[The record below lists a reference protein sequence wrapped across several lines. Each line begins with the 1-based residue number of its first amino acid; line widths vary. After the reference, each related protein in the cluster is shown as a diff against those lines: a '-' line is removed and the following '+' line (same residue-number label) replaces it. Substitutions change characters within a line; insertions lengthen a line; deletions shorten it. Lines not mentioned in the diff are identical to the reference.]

1 MGDEYNTRKG
11 NKSARLWRVLNHAVA
26 RKGNLRNFQR
36 TIKMNQVQSFNFGNI
51 AVSFRADGYLNA
63 TAIAA
68 HFGKQPRDYLKTE
81 QTQQY
86 IAALAENLSV
96 KTKILTKE
104 NQIVSVKRG
113 GDEQGTW
120 LHPKLAIHFARWL
133 DPKFA
138 VWCDMQI
145 EQLLSGSQQ
154 PKTTVDERTGLRQ
167 AVSALVG
174 RCGIDYSSAY
184 NMIHQRF
191 GVAAIEDIPA
201 DVLPD
206 AVQYVHE
213 LTLRGALD
221 GEVLDRLPETG
232 AYVALSERE
241 LSNFATATYYLD
253 WATRQLYDLSEPLK
267 RLGARDKGVAAYTLR
282 MESHSWLKHCRETLQ
297 RVQPEMRDAYFRE
310 HVAGSLRRMDALMRG

>member
-1 MGDEYNTRKG
+1 
-11 NKSARLWRVLNHAVA
+11 
-26 RKGNLRNFQR
+26 
-36 TIKMNQVQSFNFGNI
+36 MNAIQSFNFGNI

-138 VWCDMQI
+138 VWCDEQI
-145 EQLLSGSQQ
+145 EQLLSGSQ
-154 PKTTVDERTGLRQ
+154 PKLAQTTVADRTPLRQ

-174 RCGIDYSSAY
+174 KCNIDYSSAY
-184 NMIHQRF
+184 NMVHQRF
-191 GVAAIEDIPA
+191 GVESIEEIAADK
-201 DVLPD
+201 LPD
-206 AVQYVHE
+206 AIAYIHA
-213 LTLRGALD
+213 LTLHSGLVGEVLEKQPAPALPVLDDALLLAFARLLLHAQDMRLFVNRYLPAFQNLGIDNRGALWSFVHD
-221 GEVLDRLPETG
+221 TEPTFAEVRRFMTAQSVKSDF
-232 AYVALSERE
+232 
-241 LSNFATATYYLD
+241 FARD
-253 WATRQLYDLSEPLK
+253 WAWVQSRILST
-267 RLGARDKGVAAYTLR
+267 ARA
-282 MESHSWLKHCRETLQ
+282 
-297 RVQPEMRDAYFRE
+297 F
-310 HVAGSLRRMDALMRG
+310 

>member
-1 MGDEYNTRKG
+1 ME
-11 NKSARLWRVLNHAVA
+11 
-26 RKGNLRNFQR
+26 
-36 TIKMNQVQSFNFGNI
+36 
-51 AVSFRADGYLNA
+51 
-63 TAIAA
+63 
-68 HFGKQPRDYLKTE
+68 
-81 QTQQY
+81 
-86 IAALAENLSV
+86 
-96 KTKILTKE
+96 E
-104 NQIVSVKRG
+104 NQLVIVKHG
-113 GDEQGTW
+113 GNNRGTW

-138 VWCDMQI
+138 VWCDEQI
-145 EQLLSGSQQ
+145 EQLLSGSQ
-154 PKTTVDERTGLRQ
+154 PKPAKTTVADRTPLRQ

-174 RCGIDYSSAY
+174 KCNIDYSSAY
-184 NMIHQRF
+184 NMVHQRF
-191 GVAAIEDIPA
+191 GVESIEEIAADK
-201 DVLPD
+201 LPD
-206 AVQYVHE
+206 AVAYIHA
-213 LTLRGALD
+213 LTLHSGLF
-221 GEVLDRLPETG
+221 GEVLDRLPETR

>member
-1 MGDEYNTRKG
+1 M
-11 NKSARLWRVLNHAVA
+11 
-26 RKGNLRNFQR
+26 
-36 TIKMNQVQSFNFGNI
+36 
-51 AVSFRADGYLNA
+51 
-63 TAIAA
+63 
-68 HFGKQPRDYLKTE
+68 
-81 QTQQY
+81 
-86 IAALAENLSV
+86 NLSISNISIRNQNNLFNINDLH
-96 KTKILTKE
+96 KASGGEDRHAPRRWLQNQQTTELIEELSKDGNPSLKE
-104 NQIVSVKRG
+104 NQQVIQVNHGGSNRGTFVCKELVYAYATWISPKFFILVIRTFDAIVS
-113 GDEQGTW
+113 
-120 LHPKLAIHFARWL
+120 
-133 DPKFA
+133 
-138 VWCDMQI
+138 
-145 EQLLSGSQQ
+145 GSLK

-184 NMIHQRF
+184 NMVHQRF

-201 DVLPD
+201 DVLSD

-267 RLGARDKGVAAYTLR
+267 RLGARDKGVAAWTLR
-282 MESHSWLKHCRETLQ
+282 DESHSWLKRCRETLQ